1 MLFHACEN
9 TYLVVKGGF
18 FFTVNLGDMYERME
32 VKFRLF
38 LRATLW
44 YSEWTDLF
52 QVLLALPNDER
63 NLSIRWLESHVDTR
77 ANSTFMPPSVIEDGS
92 PFHIHTI

>member
-1 MLFHACEN
+1 MLFHPCEN

-32 VKFRLF
+32 VKLRPF

-44 YSEWTDLF
+44 YLEWIDLF
-52 QVLLALPNDER
+52 QALPAY
-63 NLSIRWLESHVDTR
+63 TK
-77 ANSTFMPPSVIEDGS
+77 MK
-92 PFHIHTI
+92 